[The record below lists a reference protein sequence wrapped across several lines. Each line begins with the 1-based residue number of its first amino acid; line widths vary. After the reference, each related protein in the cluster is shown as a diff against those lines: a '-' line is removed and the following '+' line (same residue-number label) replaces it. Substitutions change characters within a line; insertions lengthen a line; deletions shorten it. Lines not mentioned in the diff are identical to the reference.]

1 MSLKV
6 ENLSAGYGD
15 IQVVRD
21 ISFKVDQGDI
31 IALLGPNGSGK
42 TTTLNAISGLLVTL
56 KGGKILLNGED
67 ISTKPAYER
76 VKLGIGHVP
85 QGRQLFP
92 FMSVRENLEM
102 GAYIPKSRPKINE
115 NIERVNEIFPILQER
130 MKLNAGA
137 LSGGEQQ
144 MCAIARCLM
153 SDPFF
158 LLLDE
163 PSLGLAP
170 IILRQ
175 VMSVIINISSRGIGI
190 FLVEQNVAQALKLA
204 KYAYVLEHGIIVL
217 EKPSTD
223 LLENDRVRQ
232 AYLGM

>member
-1 MSLKV
+1 MPLKV

-15 IQVVRD
+15 IQVLRD
-21 ISFKVDQGDI
+21 ISFKVDRGQI
-31 IALLGPNGSGK
+31 IALLGPNGVGK
-42 TTTLNAISGLLVTL
+42 TTTLNAISGLLVTP
-56 KGGKILLNGED
+56 KGGKIFLNDED
-67 ISTKPAYER
+67 ISTRPAYER

-115 NIERVNEIFPILQER
+115 NIERVTEIFPALQAR
-130 MKLNAGA
+130 MNLNAGS

-144 MCAIARCLM
+144 MCAIGRCLM
-153 SDPFF
+153 ADPVF

-170 IILRQ
+170 IVLRQ

-190 FLVEQNVAQALKLA
+190 LLVEQNVAQALKLA
-204 KYAYVLEHGIIVL
+204 KYAYVLEHGRIAL
-217 EKPSTD
+217 EGPSTG

-232 AYLGM
+232 AYLGL